1 MRSSAWRLLEGGSP
15 VAVAGY
21 PEVGLESSFEPV
33 SSRRTFEEA
42 VEQIAERIKSGDLH
56 VGDRLPSERE
66 LASIMRI
73 SRPTL
78 REAVK
83 TLVEAGVLEVR
94 RGQSG
99 GIFVASELV
108 PRDLLR
114 SRQAIRVSEVAGVLE
129 ARRLLEPRVAQL
141 AAVHASEEDFAAMA
155 ALIERKRALANADD
169 FLENEDLF
177 LQLDLK
183 FHLAMARATRNS
195 TVVQLIRS
203 LFRRLE
209 IARDMA
215 VHAPLVPDWVI
226 SIHERTLAAIRSAD
240 FPLIDEVMDE
250 HLAQLEQIWERETGR
265 GLCARCRTSCSRSR
279 SARGRCERAKR
290 SSDRVA
296 PRARRGGRPAGCR
309 ASRPSAR
316 SPPLACRR
324 SRRSP
329 RWPPPRRGG
338 DGGRPARPRGPGR
351 RPRRAG
357 RRTSPSGGGGARRA
371 T

>member
-1 MRSSAWRLLEGGSP
+1 VRSASPADAAVPPRAGG
-15 VAVAGY
+15 AGSY
-21 PEVGLESSFEPV
+21 SRVGLESSFEPV

-56 VGDRLPSERE
+56 LGDRLPSERD
-66 LASIMRI
+66 LAALMRI

-99 GIFVASELV
+99 GIFVASELI

-155 ALIERKRALANADD
+155 ALIERKRALAAEDD
-169 FLENEDLF
+169 FLKHEDLF

-195 TVVQLIRS
+195 TVVQLMRS

-226 SIHERTLAAIRSAD
+226 SIHERTLAAIRAAD
-240 FPLIDEVMDE
+240 FQLIDEVMDE

-265 GLCARCRTSCSRSR
+265 GLVRPLPDFLQPVADRSR
-279 SARGRCERAKR
+279 A
-290 SSDRVA
+290 
-296 PRARRGGRPAGCR
+296 
-309 ASRPSAR
+309 
-316 SPPLACRR
+316 L
-324 SRRSP
+324 
-329 RWPPPRRGG
+329 
-338 DGGRPARPRGPGR
+338 
-351 RPRRAG
+351 RAG
-357 RRTSPSGGGGARRA
+357 
-371 T
+371 